1 MVPRPLSVRQVNGR
15 PVMRLTAR
23 PGSWKRRIVAR
34 RRDFLSA
41 ATARRIALAAQGFAE
56 ARPNGPIGVRQIR
69 RMIDRLGL
77 LQIDSVNVL
86 VRAHYL
92 PLFSRLG
99 PYDTTLLDRLAWGG
113 RKRTLFEYWGHEA
126 SLLPLDTQPLL
137 RWRMARAVAGKVGF
151 KSYLMRYG
159 QERRAFIEAVRRQIE
174 DRGPLAAAD
183 LTDGGKSAGKWW
195 GWSEGKQAMEW
206 LFVAGQVTTAGRR
219 GAFERVYDLTERVI
233 PAEVLALP
241 TPGDRDA
248 QRTLLLTAARALGV
262 ATEYDLR
269 DYFRLRPEDTKACLA
284 ELVEAGHLLPVSV
297 EGWSH
302 AAYLDPQAHFARS
315 IEARALLV
323 PFDPLVWER
332 ERAERLFGFRYR
344 IEIYTPVEKR
354 QFGYYVLPFLLGDR
368 LVARV
373 DLKADRANSRLLV
386 HAAHAEPGIKPAEIA
401 EPLRA
406 ELRLMADWLGL
417 ETVKTA
423 RAGALGRALAK

>member
-1 MVPRPLSVRQVNGR
+1 M
-15 PVMRLTAR
+15 
-23 PGSWKRRIVAR
+23 AR
-34 RRDFLSA
+34 RRENLSA

-56 ARPNGPIGVRQIR
+56 DRPDGPVGVRQLR

-99 PYDTTLLDRLAWGG
+99 PYDTALLDRQAWGG

-126 SLLPLDTQPLL
+126 SLLPLDAQPLL
-137 RWRMARAVAGKVGF
+137 RWRMGRAAAGNVGF
-151 KSYLMRYG
+151 KNYLMRYG
-159 QERRAFIEAVRRQIE
+159 RERRAFIEAVRRQIE
-174 DRGPLAAAD
+174 DRGPLSAAD

-195 GWSEGKQAMEW
+195 GWSEGKQALEW
-206 LFVAGQVTTAGRR
+206 LFVAGDVTTSGRR

-233 PAEVLALP
+233 PADVLARP
-241 TPGDRDA
+241 TPDEGSA
-248 QRTLLLTAARALGV
+248 QRALLLRAAQALGV

-269 DYFRLRPEDTKACLA
+269 DYFRLGPQDTKARLA
-284 ELVEAGHLLPVSV
+284 ELVEAGELLPVTV
-297 EGWSH
+297 EGWDR
-302 AAYLDPQAHFARS
+302 AAYLDPRAHFARA

-332 ERAERLFGFRYR
+332 DRAERLFGFRYR

-386 HAAHAEPGIKPAEIA
+386 HAAHAEAGTKPAKIA

-417 ETVKTA
+417 ETVKIT
-423 RAGALGRALAK
+423 RAGSLGRALAK

>member
-1 MVPRPLSVRQVNGR
+1 MGAPQD
-15 PVMRLTAR
+15 M
-23 PGSWKRRIVAR
+23 AR
-34 RRDFLSA
+34 RRETLSA
-41 ATARRIALAAQGFAE
+41 ATARRIALAAQGFAD
-56 ARPNGPIGVRQIR
+56 ARPDGPVGVRQIR

-99 PYDTTLLDRLAWGG
+99 AYDTALLDRLAWGG

-126 SLLPLDTQPLL
+126 SLLPLDAQPLL
-137 RWRMARAVAGKVGF
+137 RWRMARAAAGNVGF
-151 KSYLMRYG
+151 KSYLTRYG

-174 DRGPLAAAD
+174 DRGPLSAAD

-195 GWSEGKQAMEW
+195 GWSDGKQAMEW
-206 LFVAGQVTTAGRR
+206 LFIAGQVTTSGRR

-233 PAEVLALP
+233 PAEILARP
-241 TPGDRDA
+241 TPNDGDA
-248 QRTLLLTAARALGV
+248 QRALLRRAAQALGI

-269 DYFRLRPEDTKACLA
+269 DYFRLRPDDTKARLA
-284 ELVEAGHLLPVSV
+284 ELVEAGELLPVKV
-297 EGWSH
+297 EGWTH
-302 AAYLDPQAHFARS
+302 AAYLDPQARFARA
-315 IEARALLV
+315 IDARALLV
-323 PFDPLVWER
+323 PFDPLIWER
-332 ERAERLFGFRYR
+332 DRTERLFGFRYR

-373 DLKADRANSRLLV
+373 DLKADRINSRLLV
-386 HAAHAEPGIKPAEIA
+386 RAAHAEPGAKPAEIV

-406 ELRLMADWLGL
+406 ELRLMANWLGL
-417 ETVKTA
+417 ESIAITP
-423 RAGALGRALAK
+423 AGSLGRVLAK

>member
-1 MVPRPLSVRQVNGR
+1 M
-15 PVMRLTAR
+15 
-23 PGSWKRRIVAR
+23 AR
-34 RRDFLSA
+34 RREILSA

-56 ARPNGPIGVRQIR
+56 LRTDGPVGVRQIR
-69 RMIDRLGL
+69 RVIDRLGL

-99 PYDTTLLDRLAWGG
+99 RYDTALLDRLAWGG

-126 SLLPLDTQPLL
+126 SLLPLDAQPLL
-137 RWRMARAVAGKVGF
+137 RWRMARVAIGAAGF
-151 KSYLMRYG
+151 KNWTVRYG

-174 DRGPLAAAD
+174 DRGPLSAAD
-183 LTDGGKSAGKWW
+183 LTEGGKSAGKWW
-195 GWSEGKQAMEW
+195 GWSEGKQALEW
-206 LFVAGQVTTAGRR
+206 LFIAGQVTTSGRR

-233 PAEVLALP
+233 PAEVMARP
-241 TPGDRDA
+241 TPDDGEA
-248 QRTLLLTAARALGV
+248 QRMLLRIAARALGV

-269 DYFRLRPEDTKACLA
+269 DYFRLRPEDTKARLA
-284 ELVEAGHLLPVSV
+284 ELVEAGELLPVTV
-297 EGWSH
+297 EGWTH

-315 IEARALLV
+315 IDARALLV
-323 PFDPLVWER
+323 PFDPLIWER

-344 IEIYTPVEKR
+344 IEIYTPLEKR

-386 HAAHAEPGIKPAEIA
+386 HAAHAEPGAKPAEIA

-417 ETVKTA
+417 ETLAIA
-423 RAGALGRALAK
+423 RKGPLARALAG

>member
-1 MVPRPLSVRQVNGR
+1 M
-15 PVMRLTAR
+15 
-23 PGSWKRRIVAR
+23 AR
-34 RRDFLSA
+34 RRETLSA

-56 ARPNGPIGVRQIR
+56 ARPDGPVGVRQLR

-137 RWRMARAVAGKVGF
+137 RWRMARAVAGNVGF

-159 QERRAFIEAVRRQIE
+159 QERRAFIQAVRRQIE
-174 DRGPLAAAD
+174 DRGPLSAAD

-195 GWSEGKQAMEW
+195 GWSDGKQAMEW
-206 LFVAGQVTTAGRR
+206 LFIAGQVTTSGRR

-233 PAEVLALP
+233 PSDVLALP
-241 TPGDRDA
+241 TPSDAEA
-248 QRTLLLTAARALGV
+248 QRTLLRMAAQALGV

-269 DYFRLRPEDTKACLA
+269 DYFRLGPGDTKARLA
-284 ELVEAGHLLPVSV
+284 ELVEAGELLPVTV

-302 AAYLDPQAHFARS
+302 AAYLDPRAHFARS
-315 IEARALLV
+315 VDARALLV

-332 ERAERLFGFRYR
+332 DRAERLFGFRYR

-386 HAAHAEPGIKPAEIA
+386 HAAHAEPAAKPAEIV

-417 ETVKTA
+417 ETVKIIP
-423 RAGALGRALAK
+423 AGSLGRALARG

>member
-1 MVPRPLSVRQVNGR
+1 MAPRREV
-15 PVMRLTAR
+15 
-23 PGSWKRRIVAR
+23 
-34 RRDFLSA
+34 LSA
-41 ATARRIALAAQGFAE
+41 ATARRIALAAQGFAD
-56 ARPNGPIGVRQIR
+56 ARPDGLVGVRQIR

-99 PYDTTLLDRLAWGG
+99 PYDTAVLDRLAWGG

-137 RWRMARAVAGKVGF
+137 RWRMARAAVGTAGF
-151 KSYLMRYG
+151 KGWVVRYG
-159 QERRAFIEAVRRQIE
+159 KERRAFIEAVRKEIE
-174 DRGPLAAAD
+174 SRGPLSAAD
-183 LTDGGKSAGKWW
+183 LTEGGKSAGKWW
-195 GWSEGKQAMEW
+195 GWSEGKQALEW
-206 LFVAGQVTTAGRR
+206 LFIAGQVTTSGRR

-241 TPGDRDA
+241 TPDDGEA
-248 QRTLLLTAARALGV
+248 QRTLLRTAARALGV

-269 DYFRLRPEDTKACLA
+269 DYFRLRPEDTKVRLA
-284 ELVEAGHLLPVSV
+284 ELVEAGQLLPVKV

-302 AAYLDPQAHFARS
+302 AAYVDPQAHFARK

-332 ERAERLFGFRYR
+332 DRAERLFGFRYR

-373 DLKADRANSRLLV
+373 DLKADRATGRLLV
-386 HAAHAEPGIKPAEIA
+386 HAAHVEHGAKPAEVA

-417 ETVKTA
+417 ETVAVTP
-423 RAGALGRALAK
+423 AGSLGRALAK